1 MLLLFFIGLF
11 KLLFIKENLAISQNM
26 DIEYLKLSYA
36 TYCPPPDLVAW
47 NCTYCQSGQ
56 QIVDVI
62 ENIETDNLA
71 ITTIDRETLRINL
84 VFRGSHSIKNFIQD
98 IQFLKSDMELD
109 GLDGVY
115 IASGFYKAYM
125 ALADRI
131 AISLD
136 NILANNPGIDQI
148 YISGHSL
155 GGAISSI
162 AAIDLKQR
170 LGYNVVG
177 SYTFGSP
184 RVGNVDFSELYQKL
198 VGNTKRFTNNAD
210 IVPHL
215 PPILFGFRH
224 VLRESWLNG
233 TVIIECSPDNSE
245 DPSCANNVS
254 VLNYNVADHLNYFGI
269 EENCISQYVEWKQR
283 QNI

>member
-1 MLLLFFIGLF
+1 
-11 KLLFIKENLAISQNM
+11 M

-245 DPSCANNVS
+245 DSSCANNVS